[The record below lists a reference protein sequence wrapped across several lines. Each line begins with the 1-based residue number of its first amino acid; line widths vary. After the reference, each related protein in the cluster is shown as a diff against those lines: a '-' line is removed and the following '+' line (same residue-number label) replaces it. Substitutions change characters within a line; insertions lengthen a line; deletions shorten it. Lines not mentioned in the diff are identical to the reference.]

1 MALSRYNCPIT
12 TSHRLASFSL
22 CTRLA
27 VGLGASLTM
36 PIALAVSC
44 QSAACTASRK
54 ACCLPDHAGP
64 SFSFNTLQSSDHTIE
79 HSPRIPLFTCP
90 EKSPLVLVISIALSS
105 QKISRKLH
113 RAASNFRVGGSKNV
127 ILCCICVLQLQASLS
142 MAYSACKCEVTRPR
156 LDDFAEVGLWSHVL
170 PTSFK
175 GSSCEPFIFC
185 ISLA

>member
-1 MALSRYNCPIT
+1 MALSRYICPIT
-12 TSHRLASFSL
+12 TSHRPASFSL

-27 VGLGASLTM
+27 VGLGASLTT

-44 QSAACTASRK
+44 HSAVCTASRK
-54 ACCLPDHAGP
+54 ACSLTDHAE
-64 SFSFNTLQSSDHTIE
+64 SSISFNTLQSSIYTIGA
-79 HSPRIPLFTCP
+79 LTP
-90 EKSPLVLVISIALSS
+90 EYHFLLVLRSHLVILIALSS
-105 QKISRKLH
+105 QKTSRRLH
-113 RAASNFRVGGSKNV
+113 RAVSNFRVGGSKNV
-127 ILCCICVLQLQASLS
+127 ILGCICVLQLQASLS
-142 MAYSACKCEVTRPR
+142 MAYSACKCDVTRPR